1 MILNLGFH
9 FQYDTI
15 PGKLSLGYAGDKM
28 QPMSEGGRRVMAE
41 SALLGGRIRLYRQMR
56 GRTQIEVAR
65 AISITYAELT
75 AFERGRARICAAML
89 NRIALFLE
97 VPIQAFYADL
107 PATLPP
113 SRMRRP

>member
-1 MILNLGFH
+1 
-9 FQYDTI
+9 
-15 PGKLSLGYAGDKM
+15 
-28 QPMSEGGRRVMAE
+28 MAE
-41 SALLGGRIRLYRQMR
+41 AALLGGRIRLYRQMR

-75 AFERGRARICAAML
+75 AFERGRVRICAAML